1 MSRLEP
7 RRTLRSTKEL
17 PSSAGFHFVNLCP
30 SWLMVSSML
39 TEIILEAWIA
49 LRRNYTRSLLT
60 MLGIVWGIATVTLLI
75 AYGSSFRRILV
86 GGFDAFG
93 KSVVICWPQ
102 QTSEQPGGQRAG
114 KKVRLEQADLDIVKE
129 TAPLV
134 KHVCLET
141 VNRPGISYGERMV
154 GTAAI
159 RGVCPEY
166 GEMRNEVPS
175 EGRWISAG
183 DELERRRV
191 VFLGGRVREQLF
203 SGRPAIGETVQIGG
217 VHFTV
222 IGVMARKIQLSNYF
236 SSDDD
241 SAWIPY
247 SAAGDVWNTKYAA
260 VMVFEPVAPQFE
272 KKAQAQVLAAIASR
286 QQFSPTDPKAFQM
299 FGRDEFRPVIDGLT
313 IGLQV
318 LLTFVGTLTLGI
330 GGVGVMNIMLVS
342 VDERIREI
350 GLRRALG
357 AKKWQIK
364 LQFLAE
370 TLLIMLLGGAA
381 GVLLSYGIA
390 AAVGTLP
397 LMGPLFEDDSG
408 KADIHLQISLATVM
422 LSTLVLLAV
431 GVASG
436 LVPALRASKLGSGRS
451 AAIRVKRLS
460 S

>member
-1 MSRLEP
+1 M
-7 RRTLRSTKEL
+7 L
-17 PSSAGFHFVNLCP
+17 PSDELI
-30 SWLMVSSML
+30 ML
-39 TEIILEAWIA
+39 FEIILEAWVA
-49 LRRNYTRSLLT
+49 LKRNYTRSLLT
-60 MLGIVWGIATVTLLI
+60 MLGVVWGIATVTLLI
-75 AYGSSFRRILV
+75 AYGSSFRKILV

-93 KSVVICWPQ
+93 KGAVICWPQ

-114 KKVRLEQADLDIVKE
+114 KKVVFEKEDVAMVKE

-141 VNRPGISYGERMV
+141 VRRPGISYGDRLA

-175 EGRWISAG
+175 EGRWISAS

-191 VFLGGRVREQLF
+191 CFLGGRIREQLF
-203 SGRPAIGETVQIGG
+203 SGRPAVGEVVQISG
-217 VHFTV
+217 VRFTV
-222 IGVMARKIQLSNYF
+222 IGIMARKIQLSNYF
-236 SSDDD
+236 SSDDE
-241 SAWIPY
+241 SVWIPY
-247 SAAGDVWNTKYAA
+247 SAASDLWNTREAA
-260 VMVFEPVAPQFE
+260 VMLFEPIAPQFE
-272 KKAQAQVLAAIASR
+272 KKAMAQVLAAVATR
-286 QQFSPTDPKAFQM
+286 QQFSPTDPKAIQM
-299 FGRDEFRPVIDGLT
+299 FGRDEFRPVIDALT

-318 LLTFVGTLTLGI
+318 LLAFVGALTLGI

-357 AKKWQIK
+357 ARKRHIK

-370 TLLIMLLGGAA
+370 TLLIMLLGGAI
-381 GVLLSYGIA
+381 GVIISYVIA

-408 KADIHLQISLATVM
+408 KADIHLQISLMTVM
-422 LSTLVLLAV
+422 VSTIVLLIV

-436 LVPALRASKLGSGRS
+436 LVPALKAS
-451 AAIRVKRLS
+451 RLDPVEALRYE
-460 S
+460 